1 VGAAHR
7 LPSSAA
13 IKKLEA
19 DNNLTITGE
28 TDLTSLVSVPDL
40 RRAHQFLS
48 EKVKSLQETL
58 SAPQRRY
65 QRYVQVL
72 SDLTAKMA
80 AVMGEDEN
88 PKPGTIKDIKNRIRY
103 IENDL
108 TAKLD
113 AKRADRDNIARS
125 IFEAKTKVRAFY
137 GALKSSVEE
146 RLESV
151 RSDEFEVTIDASF
164 VSMHEFPEQFFD
176 LVNQASTGPFR
187 GKVEGE
193 AELASRMA
201 ETDWNDVES
210 VLVFAKGII
219 ESIKTGD
226 VGKQVKDVKRL
237 YDLLFSFEYFDARYE
252 LRLGGKN
259 LNQLSPGEKG
269 CKRPT
274 CLH

>member
-1 VGAAHR
+1 MGAAHR

-137 GALKSSVEE
+137 
-146 RLESV
+146 
-151 RSDEFEVTIDASF
+151 
-164 VSMHEFPEQFFD
+164 
-176 LVNQASTGPFR
+176 
-187 GKVEGE
+187 
-193 AELASRMA
+193 
-201 ETDWNDVES
+201 
-210 VLVFAKGII
+210 
-219 ESIKTGD
+219 
-226 VGKQVKDVKRL
+226 
-237 YDLLFSFEYFDARYE
+237 
-252 LRLGGKN
+252 
-259 LNQLSPGEKG
+259 
-269 CKRPT
+269 
-274 CLH
+274 